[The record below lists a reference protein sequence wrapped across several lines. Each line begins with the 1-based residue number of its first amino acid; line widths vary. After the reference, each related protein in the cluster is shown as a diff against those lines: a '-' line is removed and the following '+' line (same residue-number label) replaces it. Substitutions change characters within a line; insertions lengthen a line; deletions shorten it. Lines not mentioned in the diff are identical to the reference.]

1 MIDIGILITG
11 GIGIVTTVASG
22 FTSWFFTRKKYNSEV
37 DNNVIQNMKE
47 SLDFYKQLSDDNKG
61 RLEEILKRNDRLEE
75 RNDALE
81 KEIRDL
87 RNKMFDLMSS
97 ICIDMTCQL
106 RKRDFQL
113 FENSKYNKD
122 EDSSTK
128 VI

>member
-61 RLEEILKRNDRLEE
+61 RLEEILKRNDRL
-75 RNDALE
+75 
-81 KEIRDL
+81 
-87 RNKMFDLMSS
+87 
-97 ICIDMTCQL
+97 
-106 RKRDFQL
+106 
-113 FENSKYNKD
+113 
-122 EDSSTK
+122 
-128 VI
+128 